1 MSICG
6 GRGLKR
12 ALSCILL
19 FMVTCTNQYCR
30 SRVDIVMNP
39 GREQID
45 TKEDKEN
52 APLVRVHPDMNPV
65 SPNTANLVSLLVVG
79 LKGENEGVG
88 DEEYS
93 KDER

>member
-12 ALSCILL
+12 ALSCIFLL
-19 FMVTCTNQYCR
+19 RITCTNQYCR

-39 GREQID
+39 GREQIG

-52 APLVRVHPDMNPV
+52 ALQVQLHADMNPV

>member
-1 MSICG
+1 
-6 GRGLKR
+6 
-12 ALSCILL
+12 
-19 FMVTCTNQYCR
+19 
-30 SRVDIVMNP
+30 MNP
-39 GREQID
+39 GREQIG

-52 APLVRVHPDMNPV
+52 ALQVQLHADMNPV

>member
-19 FMVTCTNQYCR
+19 FMVTCANQYCR

-39 GREQID
+39 GHEQID

-52 APLVRVHPDMNPV
+52 APLVRVHPDMTPV
-65 SPNTANLVSLLVVG
+65 SPNLSVS
-79 LKGENEGVG
+79 
-88 DEEYS
+88 S
-93 KDER
+93 S